1 MFGNIVFL
9 LFFWDG
15 SSTCAWGSRR
25 IGVVVKCRHCIHG
38 EISGP
43 VCVTLDWQR
52 VEHYSTVGTHQLW
65 GEVNR
70 LP

>member
-1 MFGNIVFL
+1 MAAKMFGNIVFL

-15 SSTCAWGSRR
+15 SSTCARGSRR

-43 VCVTLDWQR
+43 VCDFGLAA
-52 VEHYSTVGTHQLW
+52 G
-65 GEVNR
+65 
-70 LP
+70 

>member
-1 MFGNIVFL
+1 MAAKMFGNIVFL

-43 VCVTLDWQR
+43 VYDFGLAA
-52 VEHYSTVGTHQLW
+52 G
-65 GEVNR
+65 
-70 LP
+70 